1 MARQYNYQQ
10 KPGESLDAYYHR
22 IAKVADQRLLRLEA
36 LEKLEGYGNANQW
49 AYKRAMSDIQTWSG
63 DTAKRF
69 HTKAPASTKQLQ
81 AKINDIQTFLGSDS
95 STKSGIDRIYKKRV
109 KTINDNFDANFTVDE
124 FKKLTDSS
132 LWKRIEGSDYGGSDT
147 VFEAI
152 ASIKKASDNDKDL
165 FDKLKAQDEFDKTL
179 PPFTGDRMV
188 DNTIK
193 EMLSD
198 ADTIEDMYQYFK
210 MI

>member
-1 MARQYNYQQ
+1 MAKKYNIEQ
-10 KPGESLDAYYHR
+10 KPGESLEAYYRR
-22 IAKVADQRLLRLEA
+22 IAKAADQRLIRLEA
-36 LEKLEGYGNANQW
+36 LEKKEGYGNANQW
-49 AYKRAMSDIQTWSG
+49 AYKRAMSDIKTWSG

-69 HTKAPASTKQLQ
+69 NTKAPTSRKQLQ
-81 AKINDIQTFLGSDS
+81 AKINDIQTFLGAES

-132 LWKRIEGSDYGGSDT
+132 LWKRIEGSDFGGSDT

-152 ASIKKASDNDKDL
+152 TSIKKASDNDKDL
-165 FDKLKAQDEFDKTL
+165 FEKLKSQDEFDKKL

-188 DNTIK
+188 DNVIK

-198 ADTIEDMYQYFK
+198 AETIEDMYQYFK